1 MNPVLDA
8 FWRSVAYCLHPRV
21 IFLSFLPLVLMVT
34 LTGAL
39 GYFFWEPA
47 VDRIR
52 LGLESFAVLESAW
65 LWLERAG
72 AGQLKSVLAP
82 MLVILVIT
90 PVVVVVSLLT
100 VALLM
105 TPVLVKLVA
114 KRRFADLQAMKGASF
129 LHSVAWSLGSTGMA
143 LLAIVIS
150 IPLWLV
156 PPLVLV
162 LPPFIWGWLTY
173 RVMAF
178 DALAEHATVEE
189 RHTVFRRHRLRLLGM
204 GVFAGYLGAAP
215 SLVWSLGVMTIVMA
229 PILVPVSIWL
239 YTLIFAFSSLWFAHY
254 CLAALQQLRAERAAP
269 DVPSVSTPLLLEPL

>member
-129 LHSVAWSLGSTGMA
+129 LRSVAWSLGSTGMA
-143 LLAIVIS
+143 LLAIVLS

>member
-1 MNPVLDA
+1 MNPVADA

-52 LGLESFAVLESAW
+52 AGLESFAVLEMAW
-65 LWLERAG
+65 QWLERAG

-129 LHSVAWSLGSTGMA
+129 LRSVAWSLGSTGMA

-229 PILVPVSIWL
+229 PLLVPVSIWL
-239 YTLIFAFSSLWFAHY
+239 YTLIFAFASLWFAHY